1 VYLREILVL
10 NSGALDDFSLNANF
24 HLDGTP
30 KPIVLVGSNGSGKTT
45 IISIIADAL
54 IEIAALKLQGVTPTQ
69 GMARK
74 FFRVLGGR
82 SIRLS
87 TKYEVCAARF
97 EHDSDQFFYRSKSG
111 EVAAKDLLSKM
122 AAFGPAGNFKSETIE
137 TGKIAFGPAIKV
149 PSIFHEG
156 AYAFFPA
163 NRFELPFWMNA
174 DLLAHDPPVGFAPLL
189 SDHLRKP
196 VMVQTAFSEMKS
208 WIMGLLADSGINV
221 MEVLALPNHEAIR
234 SFSEQKLASTA
245 PALSGL
251 SAILS
256 AVLRRPARIS
266 RLLRGQGDQRICI
279 ASGSEVVVPT
289 LENLSAGQASLL
301 SIFGTILRYGD
312 DKNIPPGL
320 AVEGVVLIDEVD
332 AHLHSDLQHDV
343 LPSLIR
349 LFPRIQFIL
358 SSHSPLFPLG
368 MAKLFGEDG
377 FSLIE
382 MPSGTAIDVERFSEF
397 ESSFAHFQAT
407 KTFEQ
412 KVKEQLTQGKVPLV
426 LCEGET
432 DPKYLKTAA
441 ELLGF
446 TELTYGVHF
455 DWVGQKTATGES
467 QGAGQ
472 SHLDNARRFLVN
484 NPQFL
489 GRAVV
494 LLYDCD
500 TQKDSADLGN
510 LFVRRIARNEGN
522 SVTDRGIENL
532 LPDEVFEQHFY
543 SEKTIQK
550 GADRTI
556 VRQLKKL
563 DLCDHLCGTVRDPK
577 HFTHFRGILDELR
590 NLLKP
595 SAGIHTPGSAN
606 A

>member
-1 VYLREILVL
+1 
-10 NSGALDDFSLNANF
+10 
-24 HLDGTP
+24 
-30 KPIVLVGSNGSGKTT
+30 
-45 IISIIADAL
+45 
-54 IEIAALKLQGVTPTQ
+54 
-69 GMARK
+69 
-74 FFRVLGGR
+74 
-82 SIRLS
+82 
-87 TKYEVCAARF
+87 
-97 EHDSDQFFYRSKSG
+97 
-111 EVAAKDLLSKM
+111 
-122 AAFGPAGNFKSETIE
+122 
-137 TGKIAFGPAIKV
+137 
-149 PSIFHEG
+149 
-156 AYAFFPA
+156 
-163 NRFELPFWMNA
+163 
-174 DLLAHDPPVGFAPLL
+174 
-189 SDHLRKP
+189 
-196 VMVQTAFSEMKS
+196 
-208 WIMGLLADSGINV
+208 
-221 MEVLALPNHEAIR
+221 
-234 SFSEQKLASTA
+234 
-245 PALSGL
+245 
-251 SAILS
+251 
-256 AVLRRPARIS
+256 
-266 RLLRGQGDQRICI
+266 
-279 ASGSEVVVPT
+279 
-289 LENLSAGQASLL
+289 
-301 SIFGTILRYGD
+301 
-312 DKNIPPGL
+312 
-320 AVEGVVLIDEVD
+320 
-332 AHLHSDLQHDV
+332 
-343 LPSLIR
+343 
-349 LFPRIQFIL
+349 
-358 SSHSPLFPLG
+358 
-368 MAKLFGEDG
+368 
-377 FSLIE
+377 
-382 MPSGTAIDVERFSEF
+382 
-397 ESSFAHFQAT
+397 
-407 KTFEQ
+407 
-412 KVKEQLTQGKVPLV
+412 LV